1 MLTIVLSEPQRKSIA
16 ELEERLNEYL
26 PRLVDF
32 MKDKN
37 LTLFA
42 PKSSST
48 LFTAS
53 GVEMKSQLDINIR
66 RVSIPHGSTPKI
78 LGKVLDISLKFAK
91 VSKKYPKKLR
101 GRNRILRTLAGT
113 TWGKSKDTIA
123 TRYKTF
129 GRSIIDYVAPVW
141 TAGLSDTQW
150 RNIQTG
156 QENALSTS
164 TGCHSSETLPPGT

>member
-1 MLTIVLSEPQRKSIA
+1 MLNKQ
-16 ELEERLNEYL
+16 
-26 PRLVDF
+26 
-32 MKDKN
+32 
-37 LTLFA
+37 
-42 PKSSST
+42 
-48 LFTAS
+48 
-53 GVEMKSQLDINIR
+53 
-66 RVSIPHGSTPKI
+66 
-78 LGKVLDISLKFAK
+78 FAK
-91 VSKKYPKKLR
+91 QAEELSKKLE

-156 QENALSTS
+156 QNNALRTA
-164 TGCHSSETLPPGT
+164 TGCHSITPAEHLHLELKILPARYYCSLLTGQFLLKTQTPDHPNHASFSKPRPHGSRNIVLD